1 MPTRHVAF
9 FALALIAAA
18 LVAVTVPPIP
28 SLQAMSMACQA
39 GPTTKCCS
47 CGEQD
52 GEPFCKGGAY
62 IGAVSCSGS
71 SCPDNPACMWI
82 Q

>member
-1 MPTRHVAF
+1 MLIRHVGS
-9 FALALIAAA
+9 FALVLIAAL
-18 LVAVTVPPIP
+18 LVAPTVSPIP
-28 SLQAMSMACQA
+28 SLEAMSAACQA
-39 GPTTKCCS
+39 GPQTKCCT

-62 IGAVSCSGS
+62 IGAVSFDGS
-71 SCPDNPACMWI
+71 SCPDNPACLWI